1 MADDIKISGDIISV
15 SGAFLEKLEQLALL
29 WGVSPHQ
36 ALGRAVRE
44 VAAERR
50 ESGSVA

>member
-1 MADDIKISGDIISV
+1 MADDIEIDGDIIRV
-15 SGAFLEKLEQLALL
+15 SGAFLEKLHKLARL
-29 WGVSPHQ
+29 WGVSPHE

-44 VAAERR
+44 VASERR